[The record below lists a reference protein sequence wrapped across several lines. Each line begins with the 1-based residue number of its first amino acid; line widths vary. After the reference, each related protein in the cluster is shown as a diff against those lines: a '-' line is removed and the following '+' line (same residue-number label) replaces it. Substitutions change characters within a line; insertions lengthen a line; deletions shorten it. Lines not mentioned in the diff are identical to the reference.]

1 MSIHLCV
8 SFNPS
13 TVLHRAAID
22 ATETGD
28 LEKATLLGPYSK
40 TFKYGTL
47 TDGDR
52 LNYSVNIYENGN
64 LLEIV
69 SMCSSHGTHVAAI
82 SAAHFPNEPEKN
94 GVAPGAQIVSICIG
108 YNPLGSM
115 ETGIAMTRAIIK
127 AIELGVDVINMSY
140 GEFTHFLSGRVLEH
154 FSSLV
159 TRHGVIF
166 VTSAGNHGPALSTV
180 GAPGTLPDFISVG
193 AYVTPE
199 MQVAEYSMRGM
210 VPATSYTWTSRGPT
224 LQGDQGVTICAP
236 GGAITSVP
244 NFSLQCTQM
253 MNGTSMASPNAAG
266 CVALLL
272 SGLKLNSIK
281 YSPFSVRRSI
291 ENTALKVPTYD
302 VFAMGYGLIQVEKA
316 FEHLSTYTDQIDR
329 DVRFEIKVDQGMN
342 GVVLRTTTSN
352 AKPSLNSVT
361 VEPIYLDEKH
371 RNNDE
376 KINFSIN
383 LNLVCD
389 VSWVESP
396 SHFHLSY
403 TKRGFVIKVNPTG
416 LPTGVHFTSL
426 RAYDA
431 SSVNR
436 GAIFQVPVTC
446 IVSAKASELSTPEKF
461 TLKPGSL
468 VRKFVQVPS
477 GATVAAINFTNHSA
491 TEESQLA
498 FHTTQ
503 VTPHK
508 FIKYFEKEKFFK
520 LEPQKTETI
529 YFPVLVSLFLFALYP
544 PEMNHLSLNFQT

>member
-1 MSIHLCV
+1 MWRLIAITT
-8 SFNPS
+8 FN
-13 TVLHRAAID
+13 RAAID
-22 ATETGD
+22 TTETGD

-40 TFKYGTL
+40 TLKYATL

-52 LNYSVNIYENGN
+52 LNYSVNIHENGN

-82 SAAHFPNEPEKN
+82 SAAHFPSEPERN

-166 VTSAGNHGPALSTV
+166 VTSAGNHGPALSTT
-180 GAPGTLPDFISVG
+180 GAPGTLPDFIGVG

-199 MQVAEYSMRGM
+199 MQVAEYSMRGK

-224 LQGDQGVTICAP
+224 LQGDLGVTIAAP

-244 NFSLQCTQM
+244 NFALQCTQM

-266 CVALLL
+266 GVALLV
-272 SGLKLNSIK
+272 SGLKQSNIK

-291 ENTALKVPTYD
+291 ENTALKVPSYD
-302 VFAMGYGLIQVEKA
+302 VFAMGHGVIQIEKA
-316 FEHLSTYTDQIDR
+316 YEHLSTYTDQVDR
-329 DVRFEIKVDQGMN
+329 DVRFAINVDEEMK
-342 GVVLRTTTSN
+342 GVILRTTTGN
-352 AKPSLNSVT
+352 NKPTTYAVT
-361 VEPIYLDEKH
+361 IEPIYLNDKH

-389 VSWVESP
+389 ASWVESP

-403 TKRGFVIKVNPTG
+403 TKRGFVIKVNPAG
-416 LPTGVHFTSL
+416 LTSGVHYTSL

-431 SSVNR
+431 ASVNR
-436 GAIFQVPVTC
+436 GAIFHIPVTC
-446 IVSAKASELSTPEKF
+446 IVSAPASELSTPEKF

-468 VRKFVQVPS
+468 IRKFVQVPT
-477 GATVAAINFTNHSA
+477 GATIAAITFTNHSS
-491 TEESQLA
+491 TEDSQLC

-508 FIKYFEKEKFFK
+508 FIKHFEKEKFFK
-520 LEPQKTETI
+520 LDPQKTETV
-529 YFPVLVSLFLFALYP
+529 YFPVLVSLLF
-544 PEMNHLSLNFQT
+544 HFQDFILNICVHRKISHSR